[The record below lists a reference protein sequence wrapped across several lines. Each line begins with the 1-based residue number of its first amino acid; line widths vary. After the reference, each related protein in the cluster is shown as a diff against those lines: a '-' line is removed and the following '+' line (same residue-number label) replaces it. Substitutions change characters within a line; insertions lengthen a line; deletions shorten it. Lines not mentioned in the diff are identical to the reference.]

1 MSRMNEVLS
10 IAEDIARLRQS
21 DKIPATNLLARCR
34 ETLIYGD
41 EFKAALAEAIEAG
54 RLQETEDGQLLLLNH
69 G

>member
-1 MSRMNEVLS
+1 MSEVLS

-34 ETLIYGD
+34 ATLIYGD